1 MTDYEY
7 KVTPR
12 PQALGGGWRLQL
24 LENGE
29 EVGGGVFPGAV
40 GYNAN
45 ASTVVGQLLEDDA
58 YLEAMDEGEEW
69 LSTRPGPDE

>member
-12 PQALGGGWRLQL
+12 PQAVGGGWRLQL
-24 LENGE
+24 LEDGE
-29 EVGGGVFPGAV
+29 EVGGGVFPGAA
-40 GYNAN
+40 GYDKE

-58 YLEAMDEGEEW
+58 FIEAMDEGEEW
-69 LSTRPGPDE
+69 LLTRPGTDE

>member
-12 PQALGGGWRLQL
+12 PPALGGGWRLQL

-29 EVGGGVFPGAV
+29 EVGGGVFPGAA
-40 GYNAN
+40 GNDK
-45 ASTVVGQLLEDDA
+45 DDA

-69 LSTRPGPDE
+69 LLTRPGTNE